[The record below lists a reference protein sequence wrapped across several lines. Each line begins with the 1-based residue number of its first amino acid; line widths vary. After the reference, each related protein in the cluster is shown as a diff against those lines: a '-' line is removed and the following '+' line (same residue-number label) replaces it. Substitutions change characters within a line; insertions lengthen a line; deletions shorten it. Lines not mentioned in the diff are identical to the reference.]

1 MTFELPKLDYSNEAL
16 SPIMS
21 QETLE
26 LHHGKHHQT
35 YITNLNN
42 FIKDTD
48 MAEMSLEDIIVK
60 SSKDNSKAGIFN
72 NASQHWNHNLFWKC
86 MKPKGGGNIPSKLEK
101 KIVEDFGSVEKFKDQ
116 FKQAGITQ
124 FGSGWCWLSLNND
137 KLVVTKT
144 ANAANPL
151 IDNLKPILGCDVW
164 EHSYYIDYRNR
175 RPEYLDKFVD
185 NLIDW
190 EFVEISNFL
199 NLINPTV
206 LNETIKPFLRTYP
219 KGEGPFPLL
228 LIVHSSGGADEFT
241 ANWLEFMRDQ
251 QKPLLD
257 MGIATMY
264 LDNFSARGAKHTYT
278 DQSKASIWSTY
289 IDVFMALEYLSK
301 N

>member
-42 FIKDTD
+42 FIKDTY

-86 MKPKGGGNIPSKLEK
+86 MKPKGGGTIPSKLEK
-101 KIVEDFGSVEKFKDQ
+101 KIIEDFGSVEKFKDQ

-190 EFVEISNFL
+190 EFVES
-199 NLINPTV
+199 
-206 LNETIKPFLRTYP
+206 
-219 KGEGPFPLL
+219 L
-228 LIVHSSGGADEFT
+228 LI
-241 ANWLEFMRDQ
+241 
-251 QKPLLD
+251 
-257 MGIATMY
+257 
-264 LDNFSARGAKHTYT
+264 
-278 DQSKASIWSTY
+278 
-289 IDVFMALEYLSK
+289 
-301 N
+301 